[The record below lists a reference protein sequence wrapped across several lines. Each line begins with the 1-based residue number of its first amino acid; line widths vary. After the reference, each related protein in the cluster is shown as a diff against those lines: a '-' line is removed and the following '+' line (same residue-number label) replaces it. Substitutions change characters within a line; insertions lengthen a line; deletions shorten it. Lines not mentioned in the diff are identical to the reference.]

1 MLGGKKGRK
10 EINRLEWGMQ
20 IMEISTMGSHQL
32 VNRKEKK
39 ISDGIQGLNHVIQSL
54 CDTPLDNYNRCY
66 L

>member
-1 MLGGKKGRK
+1 MFSFCRDRERRKEKKNEKSWGGKKGRK

-39 ISDGIQGLNHVIQSL
+39 ISDGIQGLM
-54 CDTPLDNYNRCY
+54 
-66 L
+66 